1 MLLDEVFIHL
11 YGKSMTEIFEN
22 LDILKNDIIF
32 PTTYN
37 RLGFFPLLFGFPF
50 LDFPRIFI
58 FDAVNVHSSQ
68 YHNFAVGIYLFYLLS
83 HQLFLQAVS
92 SIYASP

>member
-1 MLLDEVFIHL
+1 M
-11 YGKSMTEIFEN
+11 
-22 LDILKNDIIF
+22 ILFF
-32 PTTYN
+32 PPLTIG
-37 RLGFFPLLFGFPF
+37 LGFFPLLFGFPF

-58 FDAVNVHSSQ
+58 FDAVHVHSSQ